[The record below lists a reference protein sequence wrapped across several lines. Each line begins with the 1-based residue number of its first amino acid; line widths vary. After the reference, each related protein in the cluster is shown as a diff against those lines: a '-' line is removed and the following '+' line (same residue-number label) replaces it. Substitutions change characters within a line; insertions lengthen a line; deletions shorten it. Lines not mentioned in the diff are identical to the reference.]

1 MKQRFISS
9 VQIISLLSLTT
20 VCLSGQSFPG
30 KPKIIRCR
38 SLEKETFSCWW
49 KPGSDG
55 GLPTNYSLFYSKD
68 SEEKIYECPDYR
80 TSGPNSC
87 YFDKKH
93 TNHRTT
99 YNITVMATNEIGSN
113 SSDPQYVDVTCIV
126 QPDSPVDL
134 SLETKTAAGITYLCA
149 KWFPPP
155 LANVSSNWHAYH
167 YELRLKPEEEEEWET
182 IPVGVQT
189 QYEVMR
195 LNAGLKYGVQVRCML
210 DCGEWS
216 EWSPERQIQIPSGQS
231 PPEKPAIIKCRSPEK
246 ETFTCWWKPGSDGG
260 HPTNY
265 TLLYSK
271 EGEEQIYECP
281 DYRTAGPNSCYF
293 DKKHTS
299 FWTIYNITVKATNKM
314 GSNISD
320 PHYVDVTYI
329 VQPDPPV
336 NVTLE
341 LKKPINRKPYLVLTW
356 FPPPLADV
364 RSGWLTLEYE
374 LRLKPEEGE
383 EWETIFVGQQ
393 TQYKMF
399 SLNPGKK
406 YIVQIHCKPDH
417 HGSWSEWSSEK
428 YIQIPS
434 DFRVKDMIVWII
446 VGVLSSFICLI
457 MSWTMVL
464 KGYRMIAFILPPVPG
479 PKIKGIDTHLLE
491 TGKSEELLSA
501 LDCHGFPP
509 TSDCEE
515 LLIEYLEV
523 EDSEDQQLMQSHNN
537 GHPSKNT
544 QMTSKETDSDS
555 GRGSCDSPSLLSEKC
570 RESRTLPSKLPAQD
584 VRDVHENNAGKRGWE
599 TQCMASSE
607 EKALPFNTAGTKSST
622 WPAAQLP
629 NIHPSIFAYHS
640 TVDAHKITLSTTNVS
655 VAPVLEGNEEKHQSQ
670 YFTTETLCEENLEK
684 QREME
689 NMHSKNDQSTIQV
702 KQNRLNEK
710 SSFLNAKLMDYVEV
724 HKVRQD
730 EEPAVLLKHKENSG
744 KIEKYTVPGTSKE
757 YTKVSTV
764 VDHNILVLMPES
776 RAQHT
781 PVSQEPAKETSQNLQ
796 QGQVEKNMSYC
807 LTAPNECK
815 REASGSE
822 YMDPSSFMPAFK

>member
-1 MKQRFISS
+1 MKQKLTSS
-9 VQIISLLSLTT
+9 VRIILLLALTE
-20 VCLSGQSFPG
+20 VGLNGQSYPG
-30 KPKIIRCR
+30 RPKIIRCR

-55 GLPTNYSLFYSKD
+55 GLPTNYTLLYSKD

-87 YFDKKH
+87 YFDKNH
-93 TNHRTT
+93 TNPWTT
-99 YNITVMATNEIGSN
+99 YNITVMARNEIGCN
-113 SSDPQYVDVTCIV
+113 SSDPQYVDVTSIV
-126 QPDSPVDL
+126 QPDAPMNL
-134 SLETKTAAGITYLCA
+134 SLETKTSASIMNLWA
-149 KWFPPP
+149 KWSPPP
-155 LANVSSNWHAYH
+155 LSDVSSNSHVYH
-167 YELRLKPEEEEEWET
+167 YELRLKPEEKEEWET

-189 QYEVMR
+189 MYKVNR
-195 LNAGLKYGVQVRCML
+195 LQAGVKYVVQVRCML
-210 DCGEWS
+210 DLGEWS
-216 EWSPERQIQIPSGQS
+216 EWSSKRCIQIPDGKS
-231 PPEKPAIIKCRSPEK
+231 PPEKPTIIKCRSPEK

-260 HPTNY
+260 LSTNY

-271 EGEEQIYECP
+271 EGEEQVYECP
-281 DYRTAGPNSCYF
+281 DYRNAGPNSCYF

-299 FWTIYNITVKATNKM
+299 FWTIYNITVRATNEM

-341 LKKPINRKPYLVLTW
+341 LKKSINRKPYLVLTW

-406 YIVQIHCKPDH
+406 YIVQIHCRPDH
-417 HGSWSEWSSEK
+417 HGSWSEWSSEE
-428 YIQIPS
+428 YIQIPT
-434 DFRVKDMIVWII
+434 DFRVKDMVVWIV
-446 VGVLSSFICLI
+446 VGVLSSLICLI
-457 MSWTMVL
+457 ISWTMVL

-501 LDCHGFPP
+501 LGCHGFPP

-523 EDSEDQQLMQSHNN
+523 EDGEDQQLMPSHDN
-537 GHPSKNT
+537 GHPSKNAKIIP
-544 QMTSKETDSDS
+544 KETDSDS

-570 RESRTLPSKLPAQD
+570 RESRALPSTLQTQNVKD
-584 VRDVHENNAGKRGWE
+584 VQENKGGKRSWE
-599 TQCMASSE
+599 TQCIASE
-607 EKALPFNTAGTKSST
+607 QKIVLFNDESTKLST
-622 WPAAQLP
+622 WPTAQLP
-629 NIHPSIFAYHS
+629 DNQPSMFAYHNP
-640 TVDAHKITLSTTNVS
+640 VDIHKITLNTTNVNI
-655 VAPVLEGNEEKHQSQ
+655 ARVLVGNEEKHQSQ
-670 YFTTETLCEENLEK
+670 YPITETCHDDMEKQKGMENLY
-684 QREME
+684 
-689 NMHSKNDQSTIQV
+689 SKTDQTTVHV
-702 KQNRLNEK
+702 KQNRPNDK
-710 SSFLNAKLMDYVEV
+710 PPFLNLKLMDYVEV

-730 EEPAVLLKHKENSG
+730 VEPAVLLKHKENSR
-744 KIEKYTVPGTSKE
+744 KTEKYTAPGTSKE

-764 VDHNILVLMPES
+764 VDHNILVLMPDS
-776 RAQHT
+776 RIQHT
-781 PVSQEPAKETSQNLQ
+781 SVSQEPAMETSQNLQ
-796 QGQVEKNMSYC
+796 QSQAEKNMSYC
-807 LTAPNECK
+807 LTVPSKCK
-815 REASGSE
+815 RENNGSE
-822 YMDPSSFMPAFK
+822 YMDPSSFMPSFK

>member
-1 MKQRFISS
+1 MKQKLISS
-9 VQIISLLSLTT
+9 VQITLLHAVAVMGLTA
-20 VCLSGQSFPG
+20 QSHPG

-49 KPGSDG
+49 KRGSDG
-55 GLPTNYSLFYSKD
+55 GLPTNYTLFYSKD
-68 SEEKIYECPDYR
+68 SEENIYECPDYR

-87 YFDKKH
+87 YFDKNH
-93 TNHRTT
+93 TNPWTR
-99 YNITVMATNEIGSN
+99 YNITVVATNEIGSN
-113 SSDPQYVDVTCIV
+113 SSDPQYVDVTYIV
-126 QPDSPVDL
+126 QPDAPVNL
-134 SLETKTAAGITYLCA
+134 SLEKKTSAGIMYLWA
-149 KWFPPP
+149 KWSPPP
-155 LANVSSNWHAYH
+155 LAAASSNSHVYH
-167 YELRLKPEEEEEWET
+167 YELRLKPEEKEEWET
-182 IPVGVQT
+182 IPIGVET
-189 QYEVMR
+189 QYKAIR
-195 LNAGLKYGVQVRCML
+195 LQAGAKYVVQVRCKL
-210 DCGEWS
+210 DLGEWS
-216 EWSPERQIQIPSGQS
+216 EWSSEKCILIPNGES
-231 PPEKPAIIKCRSPEK
+231 PPEKPTIIKCRSPEK

-260 HPTNY
+260 HATNY

-271 EGEEQIYECP
+271 EGEEQVYECP

-299 FWTIYNITVKATNKM
+299 FWTIYNITVKATNEM

-336 NVTLE
+336 NITLE

-356 FPPPLADV
+356 SPPPLADV

-406 YIVQIHCKPDH
+406 YIIQIHCKPDH

-428 YIQIPS
+428 YIQIPTGES
-434 DFRVKDMIVWII
+434 VKDMIVWII
-446 VGVLSSFICLI
+446 VGVLSSLICLI

-464 KGYRMIAFILPPVPG
+464 KGYRMIGFILPPVPG

-501 LDCHGFPP
+501 LGCHGFPP

-523 EDSEDQQLMQSHNN
+523 EDSEDQHLMPSHHN
-537 GHPSKNT
+537 GHPSKNFK
-544 QMTSKETDSDS
+544 MTSKETDSDS

-570 RESRTLPSKLPAQD
+570 RESCTLPSTLQTHEVINAQ
-584 VRDVHENNAGKRGWE
+584 ENKEEKRIWE
-599 TQCMASSE
+599 TQCIVSE
-607 EKALPFNTAGTKSST
+607 QKTLPFNNVSTKSST
-622 WPAAQLP
+622 WPTAQLP
-629 NIHPSIFAYHS
+629 NNQPPMFAYHS
-640 TVDAHKITLSTTNVS
+640 TVDARKIILSSTNVN
-655 VAPVLEGNEEKHQSQ
+655 VVPLLAGNEEKHQSQ
-670 YFTTETLCEENLEK
+670 YFITETVHNGMEK

-689 NMHSKNDQSTIQV
+689 TSRSKTAQTTVQM
-702 KQNRLNEK
+702 KQNRSNDK
-710 SSFLNAKLMDYVEV
+710 PSFLNPKLMDYVEV

-730 EEPAVLLKHKENSG
+730 EQPAVLLKRKENSG
-744 KIEKYTVPGTSKE
+744 KTEKYTVPGTSKE

-764 VDHNILVLMPES
+764 VDHNILVLMPDS
-776 RAQHT
+776 RIQHT
-781 PVSQEPAKETSQNLQ
+781 SVFQETAKETSQNLQ
-796 QGQVEKNMSYC
+796 QGQAEKNASYH
-807 LTAPNECK
+807 LTAPSEYK
-815 REASGSE
+815 RETSGSD
-822 YMDPSSFMPAFK
+822 YMDPSSFMPSFK

>member
-1 MKQRFISS
+1 MTQKFISS
-9 VQIISLLSLTT
+9 VPIILLLSLTT
-20 VCLSGQSFPG
+20 VCLFGQQFPG
-30 KPKIIRCR
+30 KPKITRCR
-38 SLEKETFSCWW
+38 SLEKDTFSCWW
-49 KPGSDG
+49 KPGPDG
-55 GLPTNYSLFYSKD
+55 GLPTNYTLFYSKD
-68 SEEKIYECPDYR
+68 SEETVYECPDYR

-87 YFDKKH
+87 YFDKTY

-99 YNITVMATNEIGSN
+99 YNITVMATNEFGSN

-134 SLETKTAAGITYLCA
+134 SLEMTTSAGVTDLWA
-149 KWFPPP
+149 KWSPPP
-155 LANVSSNWHAYH
+155 LAENSSNWHVYH
-167 YELRLKPEEEEEWET
+167 YELRFKPEEEEKWET
-182 IPVGVQT
+182 VSVGVQT
-189 QYEVMR
+189 QYKVMN

-216 EWSPERQIQIPSGQS
+216 GWSPERQIQIPSGQS
-231 PPEKPAIIKCRSPEK
+231 PPEKPTIIKCRSPEK

-314 GSNISD
+314 GSNTSD

-329 VQPDPPV
+329 VQPDAPV

-434 DFRVKDMIVWII
+434 DYRVKDMIVWII
-446 VGVLSSFICLI
+446 VGVLSSLICLI

-501 LDCHGFPP
+501 LGCHGFPP

-523 EDSEDQQLMQSHNN
+523 EDSEDQQLQQS
-537 GHPSKNT
+537 HPSKNT
-544 QMTSKETDSDS
+544 RLASKETDSDS
-555 GRGSCDSPSLLSEKC
+555 GRGSCDSPSLLPEKG
-570 RESRTLPSKLPAQD
+570 RESRTLPSKLPSQD
-584 VRDVHENNAGKRGWE
+584 VREVHENNAGSGWE
-599 TQCMASSE
+599 TQCVASSE
-607 EKALPFNTAGTKSST
+607 DRALPFNIAGTKSST
-622 WPAAQLP
+622 WPAA
-629 NIHPSIFAYHS
+629 NIHPSTFAYHS
-640 TVDAHKITLSTTNVS
+640 TVDAPKITLSTTNVN
-655 VAPVLEGNEEKHQSQ
+655 VAAVLVGNEEKHQNYSNSEMFYYLFKSMGIFLTQ
-670 YFTTETLCEENLEK
+670 
-684 QREME
+684 QR
-689 NMHSKNDQSTIQV
+689 
-702 KQNRLNEK
+702 
-710 SSFLNAKLMDYVEV
+710 
-724 HKVRQD
+724 
-730 EEPAVLLKHKENSG
+730 
-744 KIEKYTVPGTSKE
+744 
-757 YTKVSTV
+757 
-764 VDHNILVLMPES
+764 
-776 RAQHT
+776 
-781 PVSQEPAKETSQNLQ
+781 
-796 QGQVEKNMSYC
+796 
-807 LTAPNECK
+807 
-815 REASGSE
+815 
-822 YMDPSSFMPAFK
+822 

>member
-1 MKQRFISS
+1 MKQKCISS
-9 VQIISLLSLTT
+9 VQIILLLALSR
-20 VCLSGQSFPG
+20 VGLSGQTYPG
-30 KPKIIRCR
+30 KPKIVRCR
-38 SLEKETFSCWW
+38 SLDKESFSCWW

-55 GLPTNYSLFYSKD
+55 GLPTHYTLFYIKD
-68 SEEKIYECPDYR
+68 SEEKTYECPDYR

-87 YFDKKH
+87 YFDKNH
-93 TNHRTT
+93 TNPQAT

-113 SSDPQYVDVTCIV
+113 SSDPQYMDVASIV
-126 QPDSPVDL
+126 QPAAPVSL
-134 SLETKTAAGITYLCA
+134 SLETKTSANIMYLWA
-149 KWFPPP
+149 KWSPPP
-155 LANVSSNWHAYH
+155 LAGVSSNSHSYH
-167 YELRLKPEEEEEWET
+167 YELRLKPEEKEEWET
-182 IPVGVQT
+182 VSAGVQT
-189 QYEVMR
+189 QYKVIR
-195 LNAGLKYGVQVRCML
+195 LQAGVKYVVQVRCTL
-210 DCGEWS
+210 DVGEWS
-216 EWSPERQIQIPSGQS
+216 EWSSEGRIQIPSGES
-231 PPEKPAIIKCRSPEK
+231 SPEKPTIIKCRSPEK
-246 ETFTCWWKPGSDGG
+246 ETFTCWWKPGSNGG

-271 EGEEQIYECP
+271 EGEEQVYECP

-299 FWTIYNITVKATNKM
+299 FWTIYNITVRATNEM

-341 LKKPINRKPYLVLTW
+341 LKKPINKKPYLVLTW
-356 FPPPLADV
+356 SPPPLADV

-428 YIQIPS
+428 YIQIPT
-434 DFRVKDMIVWII
+434 DFKVKDLVVWIV
-446 VGVLSSFICLI
+446 VGVLSSLICVI

-501 LDCHGFPP
+501 LGCHGFPP

-523 EDSEDQQLMQSHNN
+523 EDSEDQQLMPSHDS
-537 GHPSKNT
+537 GHPSKNAK
-544 QMTSKETDSDS
+544 MIPKETDSDS

-570 RESRTLPSKLPAQD
+570 RESHTLPSTCQTQE
-584 VRDVHENNAGKRGWE
+584 VRDVQENKGGIRIWE
-599 TQCMASSE
+599 THCIASE
-607 EKALPFNTAGTKSST
+607 QKILLFNHESTKSST

-629 NIHPSIFAYHS
+629 NNQPPMFAYHS
-640 TVDAHKITLSTTNVS
+640 TVDIPKITPSTANMDI
-655 VAPVLEGNEEKHQSQ
+655 APVFMGNEEKHHSQ
-670 YFTTETLCEENLEK
+670 YPTPETVHDDMGK

-689 NMHSKNDQSTIQV
+689 NLHFKIDQTTVQV
-702 KQNRLNEK
+702 KQNRPNDK
-710 SSFLNAKLMDYVEV
+710 SPFLNPKLMDYVEV

-744 KIEKYTVPGTSKE
+744 KTEKYTVSGTSKE

-764 VDHNILVLMPES
+764 VDHNILVLMPDS
-776 RAQHT
+776 RIQHI
-781 PVSQEPAKETSQNLQ
+781 PVSQEPARETSQIPQ
-796 QGQVEKNMSYC
+796 EGQAEKNMSYC
-807 LTAPNECK
+807 LTVPSECK
-815 REASGSE
+815 RDTSGSE
-822 YMDPSSFMPAFK
+822 YMDPSSFMPSFK

>member
-1 MKQRFISS
+1 MKQKLVSI
-9 VQIISLLSLTT
+9 VQIILLLPLDTVGLT
-20 VCLSGQSFPG
+20 GQSCPG

-55 GLPTNYSLFYSKD
+55 GLPTNYTLFYSKD
-68 SEEKIYECPDYR
+68 SEENIYECPDYR

-87 YFDKKH
+87 YFNKNH
-93 TNHRTT
+93 TNPWTT
-99 YNITVMATNEIGSN
+99 YNITVTATNEIGSN
-113 SSDPQYVDVTCIV
+113 SSDPQYVDVTSIV
-126 QPDSPVDL
+126 QPGSPVNL
-134 SLETKTAAGITYLCA
+134 TLETKTSASVMYLWA
-149 KWFPPP
+149 KWSPPP
-155 LANVSSNWHAYH
+155 LADASSNAHVYH
-167 YELRLKPEEEEEWET
+167 YELRLKPEKKEEWET
-182 IPVGVQT
+182 ISVGVQT
-189 QYEVMR
+189 QCKING
-195 LNAGLKYGVQVRCML
+195 LHAGMKYVVQVRCAL
-210 DCGEWS
+210 DSGEWS
-216 EWSPERQIQIPSGQS
+216 EWSSERRMQIPSGQS
-231 PPEKPAIIKCRSPEK
+231 PPEKPTIIKCRSPEK

-260 HPTNY
+260 RPTNY

-271 EGEEQIYECP
+271 EGEEQVYECP

-299 FWTIYNITVKATNKM
+299 FWTIYNITVRATNEM
-314 GSNISD
+314 GSNSSD

-356 FPPPLADV
+356 SPPPLADV

-428 YIQIPS
+428 YIQIPN

-446 VGVLSSFICLI
+446 VGVLSSLICLI

-464 KGYRMIAFILPPVPG
+464 KGYRMITFILPPVPG

-501 LDCHGFPP
+501 LGCHGFPP

-523 EDSEDQQLMQSHNN
+523 EDSEDQQLMPSHDK
-537 GHPSKNT
+537 GHPSKNAKT
-544 QMTSKETDSDS
+544 TPKETDSDS

-570 RESRTLPSKLPAQD
+570 REPRALPSTLQTKD
-584 VRDVHENNAGKRGWE
+584 VRDVQENKARKSCWE
-599 TQCMASSE
+599 TQCVASEQKPLLFNSE
-607 EKALPFNTAGTKSST
+607 CAKSST

-629 NIHPSIFAYHS
+629 NNQLPIFAYHS
-640 TVDAHKITLSTTNVS
+640 IVDAHKITLNTTNAN
-655 VAPVLEGNEEKHQSQ
+655 VAAVLVEKEEQHQSQ
-670 YFTTETLCEENLEK
+670 YSVTETVPGDMER
-684 QREME
+684 QGEME
-689 NMHSKNDQSTIQV
+689 NLHSTTEQTTVQV
-702 KQNRLNEK
+702 KQNRPNEK
-710 SSFLNAKLMDYVEV
+710 SSFLDAALMDYVEV
-724 HKVRQD
+724 HKVRQN
-730 EEPAVLLKHKENSG
+730 EESSVLLKHKENSG
-744 KIEKYTVPGTSKE
+744 KTEKYTIAGTSKE

-764 VDHNILVLMPES
+764 MDHNILVLMPDS
-776 RAQHT
+776 RVLHT
-781 PVSQEPAKETSQNLQ
+781 PLSQEPAKETSQNLQ
-796 QGQVEKNMSYC
+796 QGQAEKNMSYC
-807 LTAPNECK
+807 LTAPSDCK
-815 REASGSE
+815 RETSGSE
-822 YMDPSSFMPAFK
+822 YMDPSSFMPSLK

>member
-1 MKQRFISS
+1 
-9 VQIISLLSLTT
+9 
-20 VCLSGQSFPG
+20 GQSYPG
-30 KPKIIRCR
+30 KPKIVRCR

-55 GLPTNYSLFYSKD
+55 GIPTNYTLFYSKD
-68 SEEKIYECPDYR
+68 SEENIYECPDYR
-80 TSGPNSC
+80 TSGSNSC
-87 YFDKKH
+87 YFDKNH
-93 TNHRTT
+93 TNPWTI
-99 YNITVMATNEIGSN
+99 YNITVMAMNDIGSN
-113 SSDPQYVDVTCIV
+113 SSDPLLVDATSIV
-126 QPDSPVDL
+126 QPDAPVNL
-134 SLETKTAAGITYLCA
+134 SLETKTSDNTMYLWA
-149 KWFPPP
+149 KWSPPP
-155 LANVSSNWHAYH
+155 LADASSNSHVYH
-167 YELRLKPEEEEEWET
+167 YELQLKPEEKEEWET
-182 IPVGVQT
+182 ISVGVQT
-189 QYEVMR
+189 QYKVSR
-195 LNAGLKYGVQVRCML
+195 LQAGVTYVVQVRCML
-210 DCGEWS
+210 DLGEWS
-216 EWSPERQIQIPSGQS
+216 EWSTEQTIQIPSEWS
-231 PPEKPAIIKCRSPEK
+231 PPAKPTIIKCRSPEK
-246 ETFTCWWKPGSDGG
+246 ETFTCWWKPGSEGG

-265 TLLYSK
+265 TLLYTK
-271 EGEEQIYECP
+271 EGEEQVYECP

-299 FWTIYNITVKATNKM
+299 FWTIYNITVRATNEM

-341 LKKPINRKPYLVLTW
+341 LKKPMNRKPYLVLTW
-356 FPPPLADV
+356 SPPPLADV

-428 YIQIPS
+428 YIQIPTE
-434 DFRVKDMIVWII
+434 FRVKDMIVWIV
-446 VGVLSSFICLI
+446 VGVLSSLICLI

-501 LDCHGFPP
+501 LGCHGFPP

-523 EDSEDQQLMQSHNN
+523 EDSEDQQLMPSHGN
-537 GHPSKNT
+537 GHPSKHT
-544 QMTSKETDSDS
+544 KMIPKETDSDS

-570 RESRTLPSKLPAQD
+570 RECRSLLSTLQTKDISD
-584 VRDVHENNAGKRGWE
+584 VQENKGGKRSWE
-599 TQCMASSE
+599 TQCIASEQKILLCNNES
-607 EKALPFNTAGTKSST
+607 TKSST
-622 WPAAQLP
+622 WPTAQLP
-629 NIHPSIFAYHS
+629 NNQPPMFAYHS
-640 TVDAHKITLSTTNVS
+640 TVDAQKITLITTNVNT
-655 VAPVLEGNEEKHQSQ
+655 APVLVENEEEHQ
-670 YFTTETLCEENLEK
+670 YPTTETVHNNMEN

-689 NMHSKNDQSTIQV
+689 NLRSKSDQTTMQV
-702 KQNRLNEK
+702 KLSRPNDK
-710 SSFLNAKLMDYVEV
+710 SPFLNPKVMDYVEV
-724 HKVRQD
+724 HKVRH
-730 EEPAVLLKHKENSG
+730 EEPAVLLKHKENCG
-744 KIEKYTVPGTSKE
+744 KTKKYTVPGTSKE

-764 VDHNILVLMPES
+764 VDHNILVLMPDTCI
-776 RAQHT
+776 QHT
-781 PVSQEPAKETSQNLQ
+781 SVSQEPAMETSTNLQ
-796 QGQVEKNMSYC
+796 QGQAEKNKSYC
-807 LTAPNECK
+807 LTAPSECK
-815 REASGSE
+815 KETNGSE
-822 YMDPSSFMPAFK
+822 YMDPSSFLPSFK

>member
-1 MKQRFISS
+1 MKQKLISS
-9 VQIISLLSLTT
+9 IQLILLLALTT
-20 VCLSGQSFPG
+20 VGLTGQSYPG

-55 GLPTNYSLFYSKD
+55 GLPTNYTLFYSKD
-68 SEEKIYECPDYR
+68 SEEKKYECPDYR

-87 YFDKKH
+87 YFDKNH
-93 TNHRTT
+93 TNLWTT

-113 SSDPQYVDVTCIV
+113 SSDPHSVDVTYIV
-126 QPDSPVDL
+126 QPDAPVNL
-134 SLETKTAAGITYLCA
+134 SLETKPSASIMYLWA
-149 KWFPPP
+149 KWSPPP
-155 LANVSSNWHAYH
+155 LADVSSNSHVYY
-167 YELRLKPEEEEEWET
+167 YELRLTPEEKEEWET
-182 IPVGVQT
+182 ISVGAQT
-189 QYEVMR
+189 QYKVVR
-195 LNAGLKYGVQVRCML
+195 LHAGVKYVVQVRCML
-210 DCGEWS
+210 DLGQWS
-216 EWSPERQIQIPSGQS
+216 EWSSERRIQIPNGQS
-231 PPEKPAIIKCRSPEK
+231 PPEKPTITKCRSPEK
-246 ETFTCWWKPGSDGG
+246 ETFTCWWKPGTDGG
-260 HPTNY
+260 LPTNY

-271 EGEEQIYECP
+271 EGEEQVYECP
-281 DYRTAGPNSCYF
+281 DYRSAGPNSCYF

-299 FWTIYNITVKATNKM
+299 FWTIYNITVKATNEM
-314 GSNISD
+314 GSNVSD

-341 LKKPINRKPYLVLTW
+341 LKKPINKKPYLVLTW
-356 FPPPLADV
+356 SPPPLADV

-374 LRLKPEEGE
+374 LQLKPEEGE

-428 YIQIPS
+428 YIQIPT
-434 DFRVKDMIVWII
+434 DFTVKDMVVWIV
-446 VGVLSSFICLI
+446 VGVLSSLICLI

-501 LDCHGFPP
+501 LGCHGFPP
-509 TSDCEE
+509 TSDCDEE

-523 EDSEDQQLMQSHNN
+523 EDSEDQQLMPSHHN
-537 GHPSKNT
+537 GHPSKNAK
-544 QMTSKETDSDS
+544 MTPKETDSDS

-570 RESRTLPSKLPAQD
+570 RESCPLPSTLQTQD
-584 VRDVHENNAGKRGWE
+584 VRDVQENKGGKTSWE
-599 TQCMASSE
+599 TQRIASEQKPLLLNSE
-607 EKALPFNTAGTKSST
+607 STKSST

-629 NIHPSIFAYHS
+629 NNQPPVFAYHS
-640 TVDAHKITLSTTNVS
+640 TVDAHKITLNITNAN
-655 VAPVLEGNEEKHQSQ
+655 VAPVSVGNEEKHQSQ
-670 YFTTETLCEENLEK
+670 YSVTETVHDDMEK

-689 NMHSKNDQSTIQV
+689 NFHSKTAQTTV
-702 KQNRLNEK
+702 HVRQNRLNDK
-710 SSFLNAKLMDYVEV
+710 SPFLNPKLMDYVEV
-724 HKVRQD
+724 QKVRQD
-730 EEPAVLLKHKENSG
+730 EQPAVLLKHKENTG
-744 KIEKYTVPGTSKE
+744 KTEKYTVPGTSKE

-764 VDHNILVLMPES
+764 VDHNILVLMPDS
-776 RAQHT
+776 RIQHS

-796 QGQVEKNMSYC
+796 QGQAEKNTSSS
-807 LTAPNECK
+807 LTAPSKCK
-815 REASGSE
+815 RETGGSE
-822 YMDPSSFMPAFK
+822 YIDPSSFMPSFK

>member
-1 MKQRFISS
+1 MKQKLISS
-9 VQIISLLSLTT
+9 VQIILLLALTT
-20 VCLSGQSFPG
+20 VGLTGQSYPG

-55 GLPTNYSLFYSKD
+55 RLPTNYTLFYSKD
-68 SEEKIYECPDYR
+68 SEEKIYECPDYQ

-87 YFDKKH
+87 YFDKNH
-93 TNHRTT
+93 TNPWTT

-113 SSDPQYVDVTCIV
+113 TSDPQYVDVTSIV
-126 QPDSPVDL
+126 QPDAPVNV
-134 SLETKTAAGITYLCA
+134 SLETKTSASIMSLWA
-149 KWFPPP
+149 KWSPPP
-155 LANVSSNWHAYH
+155 LADVSSNSHVYH
-167 YELRLKPEEEEEWET
+167 YELRLKPEEKEEWET
-182 IPVGVQT
+182 ISVGVQT
-189 QYEVMR
+189 QYKVTR
-195 LNAGLKYGVQVRCML
+195 LHAGVKYVVQVRCML
-210 DCGEWS
+210 DLGEWS
-216 EWSPERQIQIPSGQS
+216 EWSSEKCIQIPNGQS
-231 PPEKPAIIKCRSPEK
+231 PPEKPTIIKCRSPEK

-260 HPTNY
+260 YPTNY

-299 FWTIYNITVKATNKM
+299 FWTIYNITVRATNEM

-356 FPPPLADV
+356 SPPPLADV

-428 YIQIPS
+428 YIQIPT
-434 DFRVKDMIVWII
+434 DFRAKDMVVWIV
-446 VGVLSSFICLI
+446 VGVLSSLICLI
-457 MSWTMVL
+457 MTWTMVL

-491 TGKSEELLSA
+491 RGKSEELLSA
-501 LDCHGFPP
+501 LGCHGFPP

-523 EDSEDQQLMQSHNN
+523 EDSEDQQLMPSHENCR
-537 GHPSKNT
+537 PSKNAK
-544 QMTSKETDSDS
+544 MIRKETDNDS
-555 GRGSCDSPSLLSEKC
+555 GRGSCDSPSLLSDKC
-570 RESRTLPSKLPAQD
+570 RETRALPSTVQTQD
-584 VRDVHENNAGKRGWE
+584 VREVQENKGGKRSWE
-599 TQCMASSE
+599 TQGVASEQKPLLNNES
-607 EKALPFNTAGTKSST
+607 TVSST
-622 WPAAQLP
+622 WPAAPLP
-629 NIHPSIFAYHS
+629 NNQPPTFAYHS
-640 TVDAHKITLSTTNVS
+640 TVDAHKIILSTTNVNITS
-655 VAPVLEGNEEKHQSQ
+655 VLMGNEEKHQSQ
-670 YFTTETLCEENLEK
+670 YHITETVHDDTEK
-684 QREME
+684 QRED
-689 NMHSKNDQSTIQV
+689 NLHSKTDQTTVLV
-702 KQNRLNEK
+702 KQNKPNDK
-710 SSFLNAKLMDYVEV
+710 SPFLNPKLMDYVEV

-744 KIEKYTVPGTSKE
+744 KTEKYTVTGNSKE

-764 VDHNILVLMPES
+764 VDHNILVLMPDS
-776 RAQHT
+776 RTQHT
-781 PVSQEPAKETSQNLQ
+781 SVSQEPAVETPENLQ
-796 QGQVEKNMSYC
+796 QGQAEKNMSYC
-807 LTAPNECK
+807 LTVPGACK
-815 REASGSE
+815 SETSGSE
-822 YMDPSSFMPAFK
+822 YMDPSSFMPSFK

>member
-1 MKQRFISS
+1 MMQKFISS
-9 VQIISLLSLTT
+9 VQIILLLSWTT
-20 VCLSGQSFPG
+20 VCLFGQSFPG
-30 KPKIIRCR
+30 KPKIVRCR
-38 SLEKETFSCWW
+38 SLEKDTFSCWW

-55 GLPTNYSLFYSKD
+55 RLPTNYTLFYSKD

-99 YNITVMATNEIGSN
+99 YNITVMATNEFGSN

-134 SLETKTAAGITYLCA
+134 SLETKTSAGVTDLWA
-149 KWFPPP
+149 KWSPPP
-155 LANVSSNWHAYH
+155 SAHNSSSWHVYH
-167 YELRLKPEEEEEWET
+167 YELRFKPEEEEKWET
-182 IPVGVQT
+182 VSVGVQT
-189 QYEVMR
+189 QYKVVK

-216 EWSPERQIQIPSGQS
+216 EWSPERQIQIPNGQS
-231 PPEKPAIIKCRSPEK
+231 PPEKPTIIKCRSPEK
-246 ETFTCWWKPGSDGG
+246 ETFTCWWKPGLDGG

-299 FWTIYNITVKATNKM
+299 FWTIYNITVKATNEM
-314 GSNISD
+314 GSNSSD

-383 EWETIFVGQQ
+383 EWEVRKLQIFARLYFFLHTYYVNLRHV
-393 TQYKMF
+393 
-399 SLNPGKK
+399 SLNNFICFLD
-406 YIVQIHCKPDH
+406 Y
-417 HGSWSEWSSEK
+417 
-428 YIQIPS
+428 
-434 DFRVKDMIVWII
+434 RVKDMIVWII
-446 VGVLSSFICLI
+446 VGVLSSLICLI

-491 TGKSEELLSA
+491 AGKSEELLSA
-501 LDCHGFPP
+501 LGCHGFPP

-523 EDSEDQQLMQSHNN
+523 EDSEDQQLRQSHNN
-537 GHPSKNT
+537 GHPGKNAK
-544 QMTSKETDSDS
+544 MTSKETDSDS

-570 RESRTLPSKLPAQD
+570 RESCTLPSKLPSQD
-584 VRDVHENNAGKRGWE
+584 VREIHENNAGKKGWE
-599 TQCMASSE
+599 TQCVASSE
-607 EKALPFNTAGTKSST
+607 DKALPFNIAGTKSST
-622 WPAAQLP
+622 WPAA
-629 NIHPSIFAYHS
+629 NTHPSTFAYHS
-640 TVDAHKITLSTTNVS
+640 TVDAQKITLSTTNVNA
-655 VAPVLEGNEEKHQSQ
+655 APVLVGNEEKHQSR
-670 YFTTETLCEENLEK
+670 YSTSETLCEENLEK

-702 KQNRLNEK
+702 NQNKLNEK
-710 SSFLNAKLMDYVEV
+710 SSFLNAKIMDYVEV

-730 EEPAVLLKHKENSG
+730 ENSAVLLKHKENNG
-744 KIEKYTVPGTSKE
+744 KIEKYTISGNSKE

-764 VDHNILVLMPES
+764 VDHNILVLMPDP
-776 RAQHT
+776 RVQHT
-781 PVSQEPAKETSQNLQ
+781 PVYQEPAKEMSQTLQ

-807 LTAPNECK
+807 LPVPSECQ
-815 REASGSE
+815 REAGGSE
-822 YMDPSSFMPAFK
+822 YMDPSSFMPSFK

>member
-1 MKQRFISS
+1 MKQKLTSS
-9 VQIISLLSLTT
+9 VQIILLLLLTAVDLT
-20 VCLSGQSFPG
+20 GQSYPG
-30 KPKIIRCR
+30 KPKITRCR
-38 SLEKETFSCWW
+38 SLEKKTFSCWW
-49 KPGSDG
+49 EPGSDG
-55 GLPTNYSLFYSKD
+55 GLPTNYTLFYSKD
-68 SEEKIYECPDYR
+68 SEEKIYECPDYQ

-87 YFDKKH
+87 YFGKNH
-93 TNHRTT
+93 TNPLTT
-99 YNITVMATNEIGSN
+99 YNITVMATNYIGSN
-113 SSDPQYVDVTCIV
+113 SSDPHYVDVTSIV
-126 QPDSPVDL
+126 QPDPPLNL
-134 SLETKTAAGITYLCA
+134 SLETKTSASIMYLWA
-149 KWFPPP
+149 KWSPPP
-155 LANVSSNWHAYH
+155 LTDVSSNSHIYH
-167 YELRLKPEEEEEWET
+167 YELRLKPEKKEEWET
-182 IPVGVQT
+182 ISVGVHT
-189 QYEVMR
+189 QYKVMR
-195 LNAGLKYGVQVRCML
+195 LQAGVKYVVQVRCML
-210 DCGEWS
+210 DLGEWS
-216 EWSPERQIQIPSGQS
+216 EWSSERCIQIPSGQS
-231 PPEKPAIIKCRSPEK
+231 PPEKPTIIKCRSPEK

-271 EGEEQIYECP
+271 EGEEQVYECP
-281 DYRTAGPNSCYF
+281 DYRTEGPNSCYF

-299 FWTIYNITVKATNKM
+299 FWTIYNITVKATNEM

-341 LKKPINRKPYLVLTW
+341 LKKPVNRKPYLFLTW
-356 FPPPLADV
+356 SPPPLADV

-399 SLNPGKK
+399 SLNPGRK

-428 YIQIPS
+428 YIQIPT
-434 DFRVKDMIVWII
+434 DFRVKDMVVWII
-446 VGVLSSFICLI
+446 VGVLSSLICLI

-501 LDCHGFPP
+501 LGCHGFPP
-509 TSDCEE
+509 TSDCDE

-523 EDSEDQQLMQSHNN
+523 EDSEDQQLMPSHDN
-537 GHPSKNT
+537 GHPSKNAK
-544 QMTSKETDSDS
+544 MLPMETDSDS

-570 RESRTLPSKLPAQD
+570 RESHALPSTLQTQD
-584 VRDVHENNAGKRGWE
+584 VRDVKENKGGKRSWE
-599 TQCMASSE
+599 TQCIASEQKILLFDNES
-607 EKALPFNTAGTKSST
+607 TKSST

-629 NIHPSIFAYHS
+629 NNQPPVFAYHS
-640 TVDAHKITLSTTNVS
+640 TVDAYKITLSTTNVNI
-655 VAPVLEGNEEKHQSQ
+655 APVLGGNEEKHQSQ
-670 YFTTETLCEENLEK
+670 YPITETVHDDTEK

-689 NMHSKNDQSTIQV
+689 NLHSKTDQTTAQV
-702 KQNRLNEK
+702 KQNRPNDK
-710 SSFLNAKLMDYVEV
+710 TPFLNPKLMDYVEV

-744 KIEKYTVPGTSKE
+744 KTKKYTVPGTSKE

-764 VDHNILVLMPES
+764 VDHNILVLMPHS
-776 RAQHT
+776 RIQHRS
-781 PVSQEPAKETSQNLQ
+781 VSQEPTMETPQNLQ
-796 QGQVEKNMSYC
+796 HSQAEKNISYC
-807 LTAPNECK
+807 LTVPSECK
-815 REASGSE
+815 RETSGSE
-822 YMDPSSFMPAFK
+822 YMDPSSFMPSFK

>member
-1 MKQRFISS
+1 MTQKLTSS
-9 VQIISLLSLTT
+9 VQIILLFALTAVGLT
-20 VCLSGQSFPG
+20 GQSCPG
-30 KPKIIRCR
+30 KPKIVRCR

-55 GLPTNYSLFYSKD
+55 GLPTNYTLFYSRD
-68 SEEKIYECPDYR
+68 SEEKIYECPDYQ

-87 YFDKKH
+87 YFDKNH
-93 TNHRTT
+93 TNPRTT
-99 YNITVMATNEIGSN
+99 YNITVMATNEIGRS
-113 SSDPQYVDVTCIV
+113 SSDAQYVDVTSIV
-126 QPDSPVDL
+126 QPDAPLNL
-134 SLETKTAAGITYLCA
+134 SLETKTSASQTYLWA
-149 KWFPPP
+149 KWSPPP
-155 LANVSSNWHAYH
+155 LSDVSSNSHLYH
-167 YELRLKPEEEEEWET
+167 YELRIKPEEKEEWET
-182 IPVGVQT
+182 ISVGVQT
-189 QYEVMR
+189 QYKVIR
-195 LNAGLKYGVQVRCML
+195 LQAGVKYVVQVRCML
-210 DCGEWS
+210 DLGEWS
-216 EWSPERQIQIPSGQS
+216 EWSSKRSIQIPSGES
-231 PPEKPAIIKCRSPEK
+231 PPEKPTIIKCRSPEK

-271 EGEEQIYECP
+271 EGEEQVYECP

-299 FWTIYNITVKATNKM
+299 FWTIYNITVRATNEM
-314 GSNISD
+314 GSNVSD

-356 FPPPLADV
+356 SPPPLADV

-428 YIQIPS
+428 YIHIPT
-434 DFRVKDMIVWII
+434 DFRVKDTVVWIV
-446 VGVLSSFICLI
+446 VGVLSSLVCLI

-501 LDCHGFPP
+501 LGCHGFPP

-523 EDSEDQQLMQSHNN
+523 EDSEDQQLMPSHDS
-537 GHPSKNT
+537 GHPSKNAR
-544 QMTSKETDSDS
+544 MIPKETDSDS

-570 RESRTLPSKLPAQD
+570 RESRALPSTLHT
-584 VRDVHENNAGKRGWE
+584 RDGQESKGGKRSWE
-599 TQCMASSE
+599 TQCVASEQKTLLLHNES
-607 EKALPFNTAGTKSST
+607 TKSST

-629 NIHPSIFAYHS
+629 NNQPPMFAYHS
-640 TVDAHKITLSTTNVS
+640 TVDALKITLSTTNVNI
-655 VAPVLEGNEEKHQSQ
+655 APVLLGNEEKHQSQ
-670 YFTTETLCEENLEK
+670 YPITETVHDNMEK

-689 NMHSKNDQSTIQV
+689 NLHSRTDQTTVQV
-702 KQNRLNEK
+702 KQNRPNEK
-710 SSFLNAKLMDYVEV
+710 SPFLNPKLLDYVEV
-724 HKVRQD
+724 HRVRQD
-730 EEPAVLLKHKENSG
+730 EEPAVLLKHKETSG
-744 KIEKYTVPGTSKE
+744 KSEKYTVPGTSKE

-764 VDHNILVLMPES
+764 VDHNILVLMPDS
-776 RAQHT
+776 RVQPT
-781 PVSQEPAKETSQNLQ
+781 SVSQEPAVETSQNLQ
-796 QGQVEKNMSYC
+796 QGQAEKNMSYC
-807 LTAPNECK
+807 LTVPSEHK
-815 REASGSE
+815 RETSGSE
-822 YMDPSSFMPAFK
+822 YMDPSSFMPSFK

>member
-1 MKQRFISS
+1 MKQKLTSS
-9 VQIISLLSLTT
+9 VQLTLLLALTAVGST
-20 VCLSGQSFPG
+20 GQSYPG
-30 KPKIIRCR
+30 RPKIIRCR

-55 GLPTNYSLFYSKD
+55 GLPTNYTLFYSKD
-68 SEEKIYECPDYR
+68 SEENFYECPDYR

-87 YFDKKH
+87 YFDKNH
-93 TNHRTT
+93 TNPWTT

-113 SSDPQYVDVTCIV
+113 SSDPQYVDVTSIV
-126 QPDSPVDL
+126 QPDAPVNL
-134 SLETKTAAGITYLCA
+134 SLETKTSASIMYLWA
-149 KWFPPP
+149 KWSPPP
-155 LANVSSNWHAYH
+155 LADVSSNSHVYH
-167 YELRLKPEEEEEWET
+167 YELQLKPEEKEEWET
-182 IPVGVQT
+182 ISVGVQT
-189 QYEVMR
+189 QCKVTMIQ
-195 LNAGLKYGVQVRCML
+195 AGVKYVVQVRCML
-210 DCGEWS
+210 DHGEWS
-216 EWSPERQIQIPSGQS
+216 EWSSEKRIQIPSGES
-231 PPEKPAIIKCRSPEK
+231 PPEKPTIIKCRSPEK

-271 EGEEQIYECP
+271 EGEQQVYECP

-299 FWTIYNITVKATNKM
+299 FWTIYNITVRASNKI
-314 GSNISD
+314 GSNVSD

-341 LKKPINRKPYLVLTW
+341 LKKPINTKPYLVLSW
-356 FPPPLADV
+356 SPPPLADV

-383 EWETIFVGQQ
+383 EWETVFVGQQ

-428 YIQIPS
+428 YIHIPT
-434 DFRVKDMIVWII
+434 DFRVKDMVVWII
-446 VGVLSSFICLI
+446 VGVLSSLICLI

-501 LDCHGFPP
+501 LGCHGFPP

-523 EDSEDQQLMQSHNN
+523 EDSEDQQLMPSHDN
-537 GHPSKNT
+537 GHPSKNAK
-544 QMTSKETDSDS
+544 MIPKEKDSDS
-555 GRGSCDSPSLLSEKC
+555 GRGSCDSPSVLSEKC
-570 RESRTLPSKLPAQD
+570 RESRALPSRLRTQD
-584 VRDVHENNAGKRGWE
+584 VRDVQENKEGKRSWE
-599 TQCMASSE
+599 TQCIASEQKILFINNES
-607 EKALPFNTAGTKSST
+607 TKETT
-622 WPAAQLP
+622 WPATQLP
-629 NIHPSIFAYHS
+629 DNHPPVFAYHS
-640 TVDAHKITLSTTNVS
+640 IVDAHKITLSTTNVNIAS
-655 VAPVLEGNEEKHQSQ
+655 FLVGNEEHQSQ
-670 YFTTETLCEENLEK
+670 YPMTETVHDDMEK

-689 NMHSKNDQSTIQV
+689 NLPSEPDQTTVQVIKTRPND
-702 KQNRLNEK
+702 K
-710 SSFLNAKLMDYVEV
+710 SPFLSPKLMDYVEV

-730 EEPAVLLKHKENSG
+730 KEPEVLLKHKENSG
-744 KIEKYTVPGTSKE
+744 KTEKYTVPGTSKE

-764 VDHNILVLMPES
+764 VDHNILVLMPDS
-776 RAQHT
+776 RIHHT
-781 PVSQEPAKETSQNLQ
+781 SVIQEPAMEMSQNLQ
-796 QGQVEKNMSYC
+796 QGQAEKNTSYC
-807 LTAPNECK
+807 LTVPSECK
-815 REASGSE
+815 REPSGSE
-822 YMDPSSFMPAFK
+822 YMDPSSFMPFK

>member
-1 MKQRFISS
+1 MKQKLTSS
-9 VQIISLLSLTT
+9 VQMTLLLA
-20 VCLSGQSFPG
+20 LSAVGMMGQSYPG

-55 GLPTNYSLFYSKD
+55 GLPTNYTLFYSKD
-68 SEEKIYECPDYR
+68 SDKKIYGCPDYQ

-87 YFDKKH
+87 YFDKNH
-93 TNHRTT
+93 TNPWTT
-99 YNITVMATNEIGSN
+99 YNMTVMAMNEIGSN
-113 SSDPQYVDVTCIV
+113 SSDPQYVDVTSIV
-126 QPDSPVDL
+126 QPDAPVNL
-134 SLETKTAAGITYLCA
+134 SLETKSSSSITYLLA
-149 KWFPPP
+149 KWSPPP
-155 LANVSSNWHAYH
+155 LADVSSNSHVYH
-167 YELRLKPEEEEEWET
+167 YELRLKPEEKEEWET
-182 IPVGVQT
+182 VSVGVQT
-189 QYEVMR
+189 QYKVMN
-195 LNAGLKYGVQVRCML
+195 LQAGAKYFVQVRCIL
-210 DCGEWS
+210 DLGEWS
-216 EWSPERQIQIPSGQS
+216 EWSSGSDIQIPNGET
-231 PPEKPAIIKCRSPEK
+231 PPEKPTIIKCRSPEK

-271 EGEEQIYECP
+271 EGEEQVYECP

-299 FWTIYNITVKATNKM
+299 FWTIYNITVRATNEM
-314 GSNISD
+314 GSNVSD

-356 FPPPLADV
+356 SPPPLADV

-383 EWETIFVGQQ
+383 DWETVFVGQQ

-428 YIQIPS
+428 YIHIPT
-434 DFRVKDMIVWII
+434 DFRVKDMVVWIV
-446 VGVLSSFICLI
+446 VGVLSSLICLI
-457 MSWTMVL
+457 MSWIMIL

-491 TGKSEELLSA
+491 RGKSEELLSA
-501 LDCHGFPP
+501 LGCHGFPP

-523 EDSEDQQLMQSHNN
+523 EDSEEQQLMPSHDS
-537 GHPSKNT
+537 GHPSKIAKMIT
-544 QMTSKETDSDS
+544 KETDSDS

-570 RESRTLPSKLPAQD
+570 RDSHTLHSTLQTQAI
-584 VRDVHENNAGKRGWE
+584 RDVHESKGGKMTWE
-599 TQCMASSE
+599 TQCMASE
-607 EKALPFNTAGTKSST
+607 EKILLFSNESTKAST
-622 WPAAQLP
+622 WTAAQLP
-629 NIHPSIFAYHS
+629 NNQPPMFAYHS
-640 TVDAHKITLSTTNVS
+640 TVDAHMITLSTTNVNI
-655 VAPVLEGNEEKHQSQ
+655 APVLVGNEEKNQSR
-670 YFTTETLCEENLEK
+670 YPVNETVHNDKEK
-684 QREME
+684 QREMM
-689 NMHSKNDQSTIQV
+689 NLHSKFDKTTVQA
-702 KQNRLNEK
+702 KQNRSNDK
-710 SSFLNAKLMDYVEV
+710 SPFLNPELMDYVEV

-730 EEPAVLLKHKENSG
+730 EEPTVLLKHKENSG
-744 KIEKYTVPGTSKE
+744 KTEKYTVPGTSKE

-764 VDHNILVLMPES
+764 VDHHILVLMPDS
-776 RAQHT
+776 RIQHT
-781 PVSQEPAKETSQNLQ
+781 PVSQEPTMETSQNLQ
-796 QGQVEKNMSYC
+796 QSQAEKNMSYS
-807 LTAPNECK
+807 LTFPSDCK
-815 REASGSE
+815 RQTSGSD
-822 YMDPSSFMPAFK
+822 YMDPSSFMPSFK